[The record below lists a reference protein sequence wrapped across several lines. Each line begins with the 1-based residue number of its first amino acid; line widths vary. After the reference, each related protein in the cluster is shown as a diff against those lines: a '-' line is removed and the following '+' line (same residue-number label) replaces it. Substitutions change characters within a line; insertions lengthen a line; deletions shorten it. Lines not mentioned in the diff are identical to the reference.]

1 MRACPL
7 SGRSRRSV
15 GFHNGLLRLAETLVA
30 VCLSLPVCFAQH
42 QHAQPRGAG
51 NSAAGLPPGTIDGSV
66 TPQLITD
73 AVAYRLFLNAACQQP
88 QSTLDEKARQR
99 AILSRAQLS
108 ETELAAVVGILAG
121 YQQQMGVIEG
131 SWNAAVAAGETPNA
145 ATQNFPA
152 QRDAIVT
159 AARAALAASLS
170 AQGMARLDQLIQSE
184 KGHMKVVPYPN
195 MP

>member
-1 MRACPL
+1 MTDRL
-7 SGRSRRSV
+7 R
-15 GFHNGLLRLAETLVA
+15 HNSSQT
-30 VCLSLPVCFAQH
+30 
-42 QHAQPRGAG
+42 
-51 NSAAGLPPGTIDGSV
+51 
-66 TPQLITD
+66 
-73 AVAYRLFLNAACQQP
+73 

-121 YQQQMGVIEG
+121 YQQQMGAIEG